1 MDWNKI
7 SQIIC
12 TMGLDRSDV
21 ILIMA
26 VEMLMKL
33 GGHFGEKKNNQLD
46 NWIWA
51 KVGEEVH
58 DCPKKTQEIIVNM
71 RSMNTDHS
79 GENKA
84 NITVSP
90 KNWEEYVC

>member
-26 VEMLMKL
+26 VGMLMKL
-33 GGHFGEKKNNQLD
+33 GGHFGEKR
-46 NWIWA
+46 
-51 KVGEEVH
+51 
-58 DCPKKTQEIIVNM
+58 IIN
-71 RSMNTDHS
+71 
-79 GENKA
+79 
-84 NITVSP
+84 
-90 KNWEEYVC
+90 

>member
-12 TMGLDRSDV
+12 TMGQDRGDI
-21 ILIMA
+21 ILIIA
-26 VEMLMKL
+26 VEMGMKL
-33 GGHFGEKKNNQLD
+33 RGIFWGKKNNQLD
-46 NWIWA
+46 NWTWA
-51 KVGEEVH
+51 KAGEEVH

-79 GENKA
+79 AETKA

-90 KNWEEYVC
+90 KYWEEYVF